1 MSHLPGTF
9 RLGDLGWGSTSVIY
23 SFINF
28 TFIENLLWARLGQ
41 ARRCNG
47 MPSLSPGELR
57 VFWG

>member
-28 TFIENLLWARLGQ
+28 TFIENLLWARAGPGP
-41 ARRCNG
+41 G
-47 MPSLSPGELR
+47 M
-57 VFWG
+57 